1 MVEVP
6 VNKWEW
12 IKMWMHLF
20 TLIHPVV
27 ILNERVM
34 LLFII
39 NYCSSLDEEQ
49 AQSRGSNVG
58 SSLHAVVLVC
68 KLSNVFKLWILY
80 TLLAV
85 KNSLSIRSFPVFYM
99 NLAFYHSYNQNAG
112 VPAEITQRKE
122 LLWEGSGSPHQVC
135 EWKAACRGAPFH
147 LTFGI
152 ALVFSWQYQKSSH
165 WKANGVEYCVT
176 PNICPCKTLR
186 Y

>member
-34 LLFII
+34 VLFII
-39 NYCSSLDEEQ
+39 NYCASLDEEQ

-68 KLSNVFKLWILY
+68 KISNVFKLWILY

-112 VPAEITQRKE
+112 VPAEITQRGSVPLNVWYCIGILLAVSEE
-122 LLWEGSGSPHQVC
+122 LPLKGKWSGVLCYTKYMSM
-135 EWKAACRGAPFH
+135 
-147 LTFGI
+147 
-152 ALVFSWQYQKSSH
+152 
-165 WKANGVEYCVT
+165 
-176 PNICPCKTLR
+176 
-186 Y
+186 